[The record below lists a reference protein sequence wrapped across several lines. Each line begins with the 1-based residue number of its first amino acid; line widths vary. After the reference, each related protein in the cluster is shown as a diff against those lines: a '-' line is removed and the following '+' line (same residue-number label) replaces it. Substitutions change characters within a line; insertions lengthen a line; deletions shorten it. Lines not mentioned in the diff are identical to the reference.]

1 MVVTQ
6 HPPIWPPRLGSWT
19 CLGLKDGPMA
29 EGARGK
35 CRLTPVHPFP
45 SVERG
50 LAYRV
55 KMKQERSCKEPAHGV
70 HTDPRLSLSA
80 SLSTS
85 QVPRPVL
92 AVEGQP
98 SRAASPLSDS
108 TEGRAGIAGLPG
120 LRDEEGLPEPGGGD
134 TKWRAPSSPG

>member
-35 CRLTPVHPFP
+35 CQLTPVHPFP

-70 HTDPRLSLSA
+70 RTDPRLSLSA

-98 SRAASPLSDS
+98 GSPPFQSCVP
-108 TEGRAGIAGLPG
+108 TQ
-120 LRDEEGLPEPGGGD
+120 
-134 TKWRAPSSPG
+134 